1 MNSSEIQPPVSD
13 RIRIGECTVTLSSR
27 EVEVV
32 GARRPRRLTPKAL
45 GVLRVLLRQ
54 PGRVVTRDELFAEVW
69 PDTLPTNDVLTQAVT
84 QLRKAFSNDDDNGQ
98 AYIETIAKTGYRL
111 LVPVQVLD
119 DAEPVAAGVP
129 DDEGMAAQPVTTA
142 ALPAHPQAARRR
154 WRHIRRRVLL
164 ALGVLMLA
172 TLLVLTTL
180 LLRRA
185 PAGSSPVEAA
195 VENGTRVIG
204 SPQRPYRLT
213 TATSGFETYPTLS
226 PDGSL
231 VAYEGANEDG
241 NGGGAI

>member
-1 MNSSEIQPPVSD
+1 MNSSENQPPGFD

-119 DAEPVAAGVP
+119 DVEPAPSAGA
-129 DDEGMAAQPVTTA
+129 DDGIADLQPVMVIA
-142 ALPAHPQAARRR
+142 EERPAHVQASRRR
-154 WRHIRRRVLL
+154 WRHVRRRVLL
-164 ALGVLMLA
+164 VLGVLMLA
-172 TLLVLTTL
+172 T
-180 LLRRA
+180 
-185 PAGSSPVEAA
+185 
-195 VENGTRVIG
+195 
-204 SPQRPYRLT
+204 
-213 TATSGFETYPTLS
+213 
-226 PDGSL
+226 
-231 VAYEGANEDG
+231 
-241 NGGGAI
+241 

>member
-119 DAEPVAAGVP
+119 DAEPVAAGVR
-129 DDEGMAAQPVTTA
+129 DDEGMTAQPVTTA

-172 TLLVLTTL
+172 TLLVLTTAA
-180 LLRRA
+180 A
-185 PAGSSPVEAA
+185 PCTGRQFAGGGCRGERYAGDRQPAAA
-195 VENGTRVIG
+195 VSVDHRD
-204 SPQRPYRLT
+204 QRL
-213 TATSGFETYPTLS
+213 
-226 PDGSL
+226 
-231 VAYEGANEDG
+231 
-241 NGGGAI
+241 

>member
-154 WRHIRRRVLL
+154 
-164 ALGVLMLA
+164 
-172 TLLVLTTL
+172 
-180 LLRRA
+180 
-185 PAGSSPVEAA
+185 
-195 VENGTRVIG
+195 
-204 SPQRPYRLT
+204 
-213 TATSGFETYPTLS
+213 
-226 PDGSL
+226 
-231 VAYEGANEDG
+231 
-241 NGGGAI
+241 